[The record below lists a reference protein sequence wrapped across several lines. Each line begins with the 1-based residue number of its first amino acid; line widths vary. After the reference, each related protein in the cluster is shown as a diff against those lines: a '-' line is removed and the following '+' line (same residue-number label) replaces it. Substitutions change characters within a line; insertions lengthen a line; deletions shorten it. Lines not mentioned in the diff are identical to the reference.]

1 MSKQLGISDAT
12 LTDND
17 GKIYAHA
24 TSTCMILR
32 KEKTSNVIALK
43 SQEIKV
49 GKIAVNKRCTK

>member
-1 MSKQLGISDAT
+1 LGISDAT